1 MSAMIARLRE
11 LDEARAASR
20 AARQSAAAE
29 ARDERENAAA
39 VAAMVDAERGRV
51 RGLLARARAAAA
63 AEEEVQEEED
73 GAEAAGRRGAA
84 EAIIAEAIARTAEME
99 STLSSC
105 SYFLP
110 AYDSKSLQAVIS
122 SCKRD
127 VADAKAELVPRR
139 KFKFRFFEA
148 LEAAGEEGGAPVP
161 TPDAA
166 GAREAAEGAAG
177 AGAAGPHAS
186 NRISDRADEEI
197 VLSRADL
204 GGGGDLV
211 SLSGLTRCAVYIT
224 GPTAGVYLHRLDACT
239 VFAGPTS
246 GAVHVEEATGCTFA
260 LASHQLRIH
269 TTTGCDFMLR
279 VRSGPIIEHTA
290 GVRVAPY
297 VFRYEGIGADMAAAG
312 LGEEELRAGGLEDS
326 WSRVEDFGW
335 VRLTKSP
342 NWRIMPEAER
352 PAAVDRSAA
361 APAAVDRA
369 ETRVGDAELCSAA
382 AGLALEGAAAGAGA
396 PAADADDAE
405 SDDEL

>member
-1 MSAMIARLRE
+1 MSSAMIARLRE

-39 VAAMVDAERGRV
+39 VAAVVDAERGRV

-63 AEEEVQEEED
+63 AEGEVEGD
-73 GAEAAGRRGAA
+73 GEEAAGRRGAA

-148 LEAAGEEGGAPVP
+148 LEGGGEEGGAPGP

-166 GAREAAEGAAG
+166 GARGAAEGAAG

-269 TTTGCDFMLR
+269 TTTGCDFSLR
-279 VRSGPIIEHTA
+279 VRSGPIIEHTT

-297 VFRYEGIGADMAAAG
+297 AFRYDGIGADMAAAG

-342 NWRIMPEAER
+342 NWRIMAEAER

-361 APAAVDRA
+361 APAAGARA
-369 ETRVGDAELCSAA
+369 ETRGGDGGLCSAA
-382 AGLALEGAAAGAGA
+382 AGPGLEGAAPGAGA